1 MIQYIIRRL
10 LILPVV
16 MLLVTFILFFLMLQM
31 PPEQRAEVYMPEL
44 RPTTTEEEK
53 AQIIQTVIERYGLD
67 RPFPVQYVTWLRG
80 LIAGEWGWSPSWTQ
94 PVLEGL
100 LRRAP
105 ASTELAL
112 MAMIP
117 AVILA
122 LVLGSV
128 ASRHNGRFPDHIV
141 RSATFVGWAFPPFIL
156 GLMLMNVLYAWLR
169 WFPPERLS
177 MWAQQLV
184 SAEDFRAYTGMHTV
198 DALLNGN
205 LRIFWDAVR
214 HLVLPAVTLAITQW
228 ALLTRI
234 MRSSLLEVLSKEY
247 ITTARAKGVPE
258 RRIVNLHARRNAVLP
273 VISTSGVMV
282 SLLISGVV
290 VIEAIFNFD
299 GIGHAAVEAILSADI
314 PAVIG
319 FTLLTCVVTVLTSLV
334 ADTLYAFV
342 DPRTRYY
349 QKGNHR

>member
-16 MLLVTFILFFLMLQM
+16 MLLVTLILFFFMLQM

-44 RPTTTEEEK
+44 RPTITEEER
-53 AQIIQTVIERYGLD
+53 AQIVQTIVERYGLD
-67 RPFPVQYVTWLRG
+67 RPFPVQYVTWVRG
-80 LIAGEWGWSPSWTQ
+80 LLAGEWGWSPSWTQ

-100 LRRAP
+100 LRRVP

-112 MAMIP
+112 AAMIP

-122 LVLGSV
+122 LALGSL
-128 ASRHNGRFPDHIV
+128 ASRLHGQLPDHVI
-141 RSATFVGWAFPPFIL
+141 RAATFVGWAFPPFIL

-177 MWAQQLV
+177 MWAQPLV
-184 SAEDFRAYTGMHTV
+184 EAQEFRAYTGMHTV

-205 LRIFWDAVR
+205 LGIFWNAVR
-214 HLVLPAVTLAITQW
+214 HLVLPATTLAITQW

-234 MRSSLLEVLSKEY
+234 MRSSLLEVLSQDY

-258 RRIVNLHARRNAVLP
+258 QRIVNLHARRNAVLP
-273 VISTSGVMV
+273 VISTGGVVV
-282 SLLISGVV
+282 SSLISGVV

-299 GIGHAAVEAILSADI
+299 GIGHAAVEAILSADV
-314 PAVIG
+314 PAVVG
-319 FTLLTCVVTVLTSLV
+319 FTLFSCVVTVLASLI

-342 DPRTRYY
+342 DPRTRSH
-349 QKGNHR
+349 QKGNH